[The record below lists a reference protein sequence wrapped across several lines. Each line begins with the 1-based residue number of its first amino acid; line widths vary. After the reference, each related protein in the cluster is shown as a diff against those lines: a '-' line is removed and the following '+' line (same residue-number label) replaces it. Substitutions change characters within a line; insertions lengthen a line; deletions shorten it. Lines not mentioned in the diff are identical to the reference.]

1 MQPAHEILPRGRSP
15 FAAAFLSLLF
25 PGLGHAYLGAYR
37 RGLGFAAPPLLFAA
51 LLAGFA
57 VRMTVFDLG
66 GLAVQPWFQVAVFI
80 GNLVALVYRAYA
92 IVDAWSIARAL
103 SGRPARSMPAALRQA
118 GMVSVAGLAAVL
130 LVMAGVHV
138 AVARY
143 DLLLHGTSHCIFDPD
158 ATDCGPTAS
167 AGPGEET
174 PGPSVPGTPEAS
186 IGPSVSEQPIP
197 EWDGKERLNILLIG
211 VDEQGGGFNTDT
223 MITVSIDPQ
232 TNQVVMF
239 QLPRDTVDVPVPPGP
254 AQGVWGAVYPGKINS
269 YAAWANG
276 RPDIY
281 PGNTKSRTRGL
292 NGLKAI
298 LGNLYGL
305 DIKYFVEVNF
315 DGFRNVVNALGG
327 VTINVQVPVLDDNF
341 PQADGHRT
349 RLFVPAG
356 IQHMNGQQALEFA
369 RSRKSTSD
377 FERAAR
383 QQRVLVSLR
392 EQVDI
397 GAAIRNI
404 DELAGAISQSVK
416 TDIPVDLAPQLLG
429 LADRIQTRAIRSVI
443 FTPPYYQTE
452 FLSSPRGYII
462 EPKIARIRGAVADAF
477 NVDPNFAEARD
488 ALLAE
493 GAQVWVLNGSGR
505 TGEAARLAQFLSYLG
520 IDATAPNQRPDA
532 SGLQK
537 TTIRAYNGAEGDM
550 PLTLAA
556 LQQVFGVEVQP
567 VTDAAVHADFIVI
580 TGATT
585 PQLTPPPVP

>member
-1 MQPAHEILPRGRSP
+1 MQAAHEILPRGRSP

-37 RGLGFAAPPLLFAA
+37 RGLGFAAAPLLIGA

-57 VRMTVFDLG
+57 VRMSVFDLG
-66 GLAVQPWFQVAVFI
+66 GLATQPWFQVAVFV

-103 SGRPARSMPAALRQA
+103 SGRPAPSTTVALRQA
-118 GMVSVAGLAAVL
+118 GVLSVAGLAAVL
-130 LVMAGVHV
+130 LVMSGVHV

-143 DLLLHGTSHCIFDPD
+143 DLLLQRTTHCIFDPD
-158 ATDCGPTAS
+158 ATDCPQES
-167 AGPGEET
+167 
-174 PGPSVPGTPEAS
+174 PGPDEGTAAPSGPITPEPS
-186 IGPSVSEQPIP
+186 LGPAVTEQPIP
-197 EWDGKERLNILLIG
+197 QWDGRQRLNILLVG

-223 MITVSIDPQ
+223 MITVSIDPK
-232 TNQVVMF
+232 TDQVVMF

-254 AQGVWGAVYPGKINS
+254 AQSIWGSLYQSKINS
-269 YAAWANG
+269 YAAWARG

-281 PGNTKSRTRGL
+281 AGGTKETRGL

-315 DGFRNVVNALGG
+315 NGFKQVVNALGG

-341 PQADGHRT
+341 PQPGGNRL
-349 RLFVPAG
+349 RLFIPAG
-356 IQHMNGQQALEFA
+356 IQHMTGQEALDYA

-392 EQVDI
+392 EQLDI
-397 GAAIRNI
+397 GEAIKNIDQLAAAI
-404 DELAGAISQSVK
+404 GQSVR
-416 TDIPVDLAPQLLG
+416 TDIPVDLVPKLLG
-429 LADRIQTRAIRSVI
+429 LADKISSRSIRSVT
-443 FTPPYYQTE
+443 FTPPFYQTE
-452 FLSSPRGYII
+452 CLNCPPRGYII
-462 EPKIARIRGAVADAF
+462 VPKVARIRAAVADAF

-488 ALLAE
+488 ALLQEA
-493 GAQVWVLNGSGR
+493 AQVWVLNGSGR

-520 IDATAPNQRPDA
+520 MDATAPNQRPDR

-537 TTIRAYNGAEGDM
+537 TTIRAYNGAQDSM

-556 LQQVFGVEVQP
+556 LEQAFGVTVEP
-567 VTDAAVHADFIVI
+567 VTDPSVRADFVVT
-580 TGATT
+580 TGANT